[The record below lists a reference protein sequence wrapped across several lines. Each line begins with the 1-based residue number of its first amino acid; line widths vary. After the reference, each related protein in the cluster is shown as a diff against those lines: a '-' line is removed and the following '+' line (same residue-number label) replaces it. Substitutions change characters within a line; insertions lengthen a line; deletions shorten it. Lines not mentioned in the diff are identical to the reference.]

1 MAYLLVFNELLL
13 RSVQPVGIVNFLLW
27 NFVLSPFFLSHF
39 SYLVASMGLQ
49 MLWSFGLACLDAYAI
64 KAKKDLTSPLL
75 LSLFVVG
82 DWVLTKLILK
92 LMSSIL
98 LSWLLRKGFLCLL
111 NCLDKHLKSCVLL
124 HCFTQAL
131 KLSIWK
137 NQTEWSFFC
146 SFLYL
151 W

>member
-1 MAYLLVFNELLL
+1 MVRPSNCWCLPQISTASCNCK
-13 RSVQPVGIVNFLLW
+13 
-27 NFVLSPFFLSHF
+27 LSPLKSVMSPFCLSHF

-64 KAKKDLTSPLL
+64 KVKKDLTHPIM

-124 HCFTQAL
+124 HCFIQAL

-137 NQTEWSFFC
+137 NQTE
-146 SFLYL
+146 
-151 W
+151 

>member
-1 MAYLLVFNELLL
+1 MLGNDRLSCCWCLPQISTASCNCK
-13 RSVQPVGIVNFLLW
+13 
-27 NFVLSPFFLSHF
+27 LSPLKSVMSPFCLSRF

-124 HCFTQAL
+124 HCFIQAL

-137 NQTEWSFFC
+137 NQTD
-146 SFLYL
+146 
-151 W
+151 